1 MVEAVET
8 SGCRLAGRK
17 FTVQIT
23 VRINVLFDAQHLK
36 ETNESLT
43 NIN

>member
-1 MVEAVET
+1 MET

-23 VRINVLFDAQHLK
+23 VRVNVLFDAQPLK
-36 ETNESLT
+36 KN
-43 NIN
+43 N